1 MMTIMPSFIWSL
13 KSKKF
18 NSLKELFPRVIREK
32 NNIFF
37 SRVKFAI
44 DEISAKVVIED
55 QERVC

>member
-1 MMTIMPSFIWSL
+1 MPSFIWSL